1 MDSRLMRTTDRIDCS
16 GPASLRRAAMP
27 PSPPHPSE
35 PSLSEPAKARALAFR
50 VFLGLLYAQLALA
63 LMPSWN
69 DGTYY
74 DYGFLVPFLVPWFF
88 LARWKESGPNAAKLD
103 RGLRHLASSF
113 PLALTLLAGILF
125 IGLMRLTQWADS
137 GWRTPLYLHAFAVLS
152 LTAVLLFRLQ
162 GRSALRYWA
171 CAVIVLLA
179 VPLPSGI
186 EHSLIRNLTMGVL
199 EFALFVNRMLGL
211 PLESSGETIFANG
224 IPLQVSDGCSGIRS
238 FQSGIFA
245 GFVLGEFLRLS
256 AVSRLLLFGS
266 GLGLAFLMN
275 GCRVIYLVRHAVAHP
290 DADLQKVHDLS
301 GYVSLSLTFIL
312 IAGAGW
318 LFATIE
324 AKIRGNAIG
333 AREAGI

>member
-1 MDSRLMRTTDRIDCS
+1 
-16 GPASLRRAAMP
+16 MP
-27 PSPPHPSE
+27 PTSPSHPDL
-35 PSLSEPAKARALAFR
+35 SLSEPVKARALAFR

-63 LMPSWN
+63 LVPSWN

-74 DYGFLVPFLVPWFF
+74 DYGFLVPFLVPDFF
-88 LARWKESGPNAAKLD
+88 LSRWKECGPDAATLD
-103 RGLRHLASSF
+103 RGLRRLGSSV

-137 GWRTPLYLHAFAVLS
+137 GWRTPLYLHAFAVLF

-162 GRSALRYWA
+162 GRSAANYWA
-171 CAVIVLLA
+171 CAVIVLMA

-199 EFALFVNRMLGL
+199 EFALFINRMLGL

-290 DADLQKVHDLS
+290 DADLQKIHDIS
-301 GYVSLSLTFIL
+301 GYVSLSLTFVLIL
-312 IAGAGW
+312 GTGW
-318 LFATIE
+318 SLSAIE
-324 AKIRGNAIG
+324 TRVRRGFQAHP
-333 AREAGI
+333 R

>member
-1 MDSRLMRTTDRIDCS
+1 
-16 GPASLRRAAMP
+16 MP
-27 PSPPHPSE
+27 SSPTHLPE
-35 PSLSEPAKARALAFR
+35 PSLSEPAKARVLAFR
-50 VFLGLLYAQLALA
+50 VFLALLYAQLALA
-63 LMPSWN
+63 LVPSWN

-74 DYGFLVPFLVPWFF
+74 DYGFLVPFLVPYFF
-88 LARWKESGPNAAKLD
+88 LARWKECGPDAATLD
-103 RGLRHLASSF
+103 RGLRRLASSV
-113 PLALTLLAGILF
+113 PVALALLAGILF

-137 GWRTPLYLHAFAVLS
+137 GWRTPLYLHAFAVLF
-152 LTAVLLFRLQ
+152 LTAVLLVRLQ
-162 GRSALRYWA
+162 GRSAIQYWA

-245 GFVLGEFLRLS
+245 GFVLGEFLRL
-256 AVSRLLLFGS
+256 ATVSRILLFAS

-275 GCRVIYLVRHAVAHP
+275 GFRVIYLVRHAVAHP
-290 DADLQKVHDLS
+290 DADLQKIHDIS

-318 LFATIE
+318 LLATFE
-324 AKIRGNAIG
+324 MKVLGKAKRAL
-333 AREAGI
+333 

>member
-1 MDSRLMRTTDRIDCS
+1 
-16 GPASLRRAAMP
+16 MP
-27 PSPPHPSE
+27 PSSPSHPDLL
-35 PSLSEPAKARALAFR
+35 LSEPAKARLLAFQ

-63 LMPSWN
+63 LIPSWN

-74 DYGFLVPFLVPWFF
+74 DYGFLVPFLVPYFF
-88 LARWKESGPNAAKLD
+88 LVRWKESGPDAATLD
-103 RGLRHLASSF
+103 RGLRRLASSV
-113 PLALTLLAGILF
+113 PVALGLLAGILF

-137 GWRTPLYLHAFAVLS
+137 GWRTPLYLHAFAVLI
-152 LTAVLLFRLQ
+152 LTAVVLFRLQ
-162 GRSALRYWA
+162 GRSAVHYWA

-245 GFVLGEFLRLS
+245 GFVLGEFLRL
-256 AVSRLLLFGS
+256 APVSRLLLFAS

-275 GCRVIYLVRHAVAHP
+275 GFRVIYLVRHAVAHP
-290 DADLQKVHDLS
+290 DADLQKIHDIS
-301 GYVSLSLTFIL
+301 GYVSLSLTFLL

-318 LFATIE
+318 LLAAIE
-324 AKIRGNAIG
+324 TKVRGNRPA
-333 AREAGI
+333 

>member
-1 MDSRLMRTTDRIDCS
+1 MSLSKTDA
-16 GPASLRRAAMP
+16 PASPA
-27 PSPPHPSE
+27 SE
-35 PSLSEPAKARALAFR
+35 PLGEHARARLLAFR
-50 VFLGLLYAQLALA
+50 VFLGLLHAQLALA

-74 DYGFLVPFLVPWFF
+74 DYGFLVPFLVPCFF
-88 LARWKESGPNAAKLD
+88 LVRWRECGPGPAALD
-103 RGLRHLASSF
+103 RGLRQLATSV
-113 PLALTLLAGILF
+113 PVIAVLVAGILF
-125 IGLMRLTQWADS
+125 IGLMRLTQGADS
-137 GWRTPLYLHAFAVLS
+137 GWRTPLYLHAFAVL
-152 LTAVLLFRLQ
+152 LVTAVLLFRLQ
-162 GRSALRYWA
+162 GRSAIQYWA
-171 CAVIVLLA
+171 CAGIVLLA

-186 EHSLIRNLTMGVL
+186 EKTLIQNLTHGVL

-256 AVSRLLLFGS
+256 MVSRALLLAS
-266 GLGLAFLMN
+266 GLGFAFLMN

-301 GYVSLSLTFIL
+301 GYASLSLTFVL

-318 LFATIE
+318 LL
-324 AKIRGNAIG
+324 AKIETKARGKPG
-333 AREAGI
+333 RGV

>member
-1 MDSRLMRTTDRIDCS
+1 MHPSTPSHPDR
-16 GPASLRRAAMP
+16 AMP
-27 PSPPHPSE
+27 E
-35 PSLSEPAKARALAFR
+35 PLGDRARARALAFW
-50 VFLGLLYAQLALA
+50 VFLALLYSQLALA

-74 DYGFLVPFLVPWFF
+74 DYGFLVPFLVPYFF
-88 LARWKESGPNAAKLD
+88 LARWKECGPDAAGLD
-103 RGLRHLASSF
+103 RGLRRLATSV
-113 PLALTLLAGILF
+113 PMIVVLALGILF
-125 IGLMRLTQWADS
+125 IGLMRMTQGADS
-137 GWRTPLYLHAFAVLS
+137 GWRTPLYLHAFAVLFV
-152 LTAVLLFRLQ
+152 TAVLLFRLQ
-162 GRSALRYWA
+162 GRSVIHYWA

-179 VPLPSGI
+179 VPLPSGL
-186 EHSLIRNLTMGVL
+186 EKSLIQNLTMGVL

-290 DADLQKVHDLS
+290 DADLQKVHDIS
-301 GYVSLSLTFIL
+301 GYVSLSLTFVL

-318 LFATIE
+318 LL
-324 AKIRGNAIG
+324 AKIETKLRGNGKA
-333 AREAGI
+333 

>member
-1 MDSRLMRTTDRIDCS
+1 
-16 GPASLRRAAMP
+16 MP
-27 PSPPHPSE
+27 PTSPSHPDL
-35 PSLSEPAKARALAFR
+35 SLSEPAKARALAFR

-63 LMPSWN
+63 LVPSWN

-74 DYGFLVPFLVPWFF
+74 DYGFLVPFLVPYFF
-88 LARWKESGPNAAKLD
+88 LARWKECGPDTATLD
-103 RGLRHLASSF
+103 RGLRRLASSV

-125 IGLMRLTQWADS
+125 IGLMRLTQGADS
-137 GWRTPLYLHAFAVLS
+137 GWRTPLYLHAFAVLF

-162 GRSALRYWA
+162 GRSAANYWA

-245 GFVLGEFLRLS
+245 GFVLGEFLRL
-256 AVSRLLLFGS
+256 APLSRVVLFAS

-290 DADLQKVHDLS
+290 DADLQKIHDIS
-301 GYVSLSLTFIL
+301 GYVSLSLTFVL

-318 LFATIE
+318 LLAAIE
-324 AKIRGNAIG
+324 TKVRGSVKRAP
-333 AREAGI
+333 